1 MNGELLREIT
11 PVKSQLIEISVHHSL
26 LLSSNHNILHI
37 FDYEFVRV
45 LQILEFNAD
54 ISAILF
60 IANYPLFAVSL
71 SNGKVLFIEFQIKEH
86 SSV

>member
-71 SNGKVLFIEFQIKEH
+71 SNGKVLFIEF
-86 SSV
+86 